1 MDKII
6 KMIDQEIINSIDV
19 KTKILNDPISLS
31 HINSLCKRAH
41 KTLIKGGQ
49 ILLAGNGGSASDAQ
63 HIATEFV
70 SKFEINRRALSARS
84 LSTDTSTITAI
95 SNDYGYENLFS
106 RQLEGIAKKNDFF
119 IGITTSGNSKN
130 ILKALKFCN
139 SNGIYSA
146 CLTSSL
152 CTKKFGKKNII
163 IKVPSKI
170 TARIQECHILIGHIM
185 CKYIE
190 KIIFN

>member
-95 SNDYGYENLFS
+95 SNDYGYEKFKIKIF
-106 RQLEGIAKKNDFF
+106 EIDYDKFYE
-119 IGITTSGNSKN
+119 
-130 ILKALKFCN
+130 LK
-139 SNGIYSA
+139 
-146 CLTSSL
+146 
-152 CTKKFGKKNII
+152 
-163 IKVPSKI
+163 
-170 TARIQECHILIGHIM
+170 R
-185 CKYIE
+185 
-190 KIIFN
+190 